1 MGREGGA
8 GSPPEEVK
16 ARADF
21 RFDFAI
27 DAAARRVYCPDF
39 GFAWPLS
46 AGGGSRFVF
55 DLSYLERMNGRL
67 QGPID
72 FWIHGGYELDLST
85 AVSLEASLT
94 HFCRHFTL
102 IENPYV
108 LNVNEL
114 AAAIR
119 VREGGVEAGF
129 GYGRYIGGSPGYG
142 GLMIFSLKAAHVL
155 IPELSFAGGWKWVDF
170 DALLHDMELSLRLS
184 RGIALFIRS
193 ARTYGLPTET
203 FLGLRLS
210 DEGGGGEGGGADGA
224 PQQLKDFRLLAGVYP
239 FDDTHKLL
247 VTGSFRLEFA
257 KNENGRFFADLD
269 FDAPVLRGDGFFAQF
284 WPDRMIYRVRAD
296 YEKTLAGGL
305 FGAWYARYDVDM
317 PADKAIASLASLS
330 TGVALRNEPDF
341 ERLEKAIRFEV
352 WGGVD
357 FKYDYDVG
365 LKLGINTANESGAAN
380 AGAEVRWQANS
391 MRREGEF
398 KIFADFGRSVSVRPF
413 VGIKK
418 IDYAAGGTPGPDRFA
433 DWITAGIGFYT
444 WF

>member
-1 MGREGGA
+1 
-8 GSPPEEVK
+8 VK

-27 DAAARRVYCPDF
+27 DAAERRVYRPDF

-55 DLSYLERMNGRL
+55 DLSYLERINGRL

-72 FWIHGGYELDLST
+72 FWIHAGYGLDLSSS
-85 AVSLEASLT
+85 VSLEASLT
-94 HFCRHFTL
+94 HFCRHLTS
-102 IENPYV
+102 IDDPYV
-108 LNVNEL
+108 LNINEL
-114 AAAIR
+114 AAALR
-119 VREGGVEAGF
+119 VRAGGVEAGF

-142 GLMIFSLKAAHVL
+142 GLMIFSLKAARIL

-184 RGIALFIRS
+184 RGVALFIRS

-210 DEGGGGEGGGADGA
+210 GEDGGESGAGGGDVESGA
-224 PQQLKDFRLLAGVYP
+224 PKPLTDFRLVAGAYP
-239 FDDTHKLL
+239 FYVTHKLL
-247 VTGSFRLEFA
+247 VSGSFRLELM
-257 KNENGRFFADLD
+257 KNESGRFFADLD
-269 FDAPVLRGDGFFAQF
+269 FDAPVLTGNGFFAQF
-284 WPDRMIYRVRAD
+284 WPDRMIYRLRAD
-296 YEKTLAGGL
+296 YEKTFAGGV
-305 FGAWYARYDVDM
+305 FGAWYAHYDVDM
-317 PADKAIASLASLS
+317 PADNPVAFLASLS

-365 LKLGINTANESGAAN
+365 LKLGINTANEGGAAN
-380 AGAEVRWQANS
+380 VGAEVRWQANS
-391 MRREGEF
+391 MRQAGEF
-398 KIFADFGRSVSVRPF
+398 KIFADFGRAVSVRPF

-418 IDYAAGGTPGPDRFA
+418 IEYAAGGTPGPDGFA
-433 DWITAGIGFYT
+433 NRITAGIGLYK